1 MSKLD
6 AQESTTWRPQQKMR
20 QKFLL
25 IIWCTIFVL
34 PLSAIAQSDPPT
46 RDYFPTDGWQTSLP
60 DQQGMDTEILTGL
73 TEEINENLPY
83 VLNMTVIR
91 HGYVVYEEYFGGAN
105 ENTLLSVRSVTKS
118 VMSAIVGIALENGDI
133 ESLAVTVSEALP
145 EFFANGANAEKAD
158 ITLRNLLM
166 MRSGLGW
173 DETNRQIL
181 DLWQSQDDQ
190 IEYVLNLPLDS
201 TPGEEW
207 HYSTADSHLVSAM
220 FENLTGRS
228 LLDYGTEFLFNPLGF
243 GEVDWLEDSSGYNI
257 GGAELYLTPRDM
269 AKFGFLYLNNG
280 WWDGVQIVPSE
291 WVELTTTAQDEE
303 IYYYGYQW
311 WRGEHEFFGEY
322 EAFVALGYGGA
333 TIFVHPELDLI
344 VVTQSSYFVDVDTAD
359 GQERMMYELI
369 GNYVIPAILD
379 TTP

>member
-1 MSKLD
+1 
-6 AQESTTWRPQQKMR
+6 MR
-20 QKFLL
+20 KKILL

-34 PLSAIAQSDPPT
+34 PFSAIAQSDPPT
-46 RDYFPTDGWQTSLP
+46 RDYFPTDGWQTTTP
-60 DQQGMDTEILTGL
+60 DQQGMDAERLTAL
-73 TEEINENLPY
+73 TEHIDANLPY
-83 VLNMTVIR
+83 VLNMMVIR

-105 ENTLLSVRSVTKS
+105 ETTLLSVRSVTKS
-118 VMSAIVGIALENGDI
+118 VMSAIVGIGLENGDI

-145 EFFANGANAEKAD
+145 EYFENGTNTEKAN

-181 DLWQSQDDQ
+181 DLWQSEDDQ

-207 HYSTADSHLVSAM
+207 RYSTADSHLVSAM

-228 LLDYGTEFLFNPLGF
+228 LLEYGTEFLFNPLGF

-269 AKFGFLYLNNG
+269 AKLGFLYLNNG
-280 WWDGVQIVPSE
+280 WWNGVQIVPTE

-311 WRGEHEFFGEY
+311 WRGEHEFFGEQD
-322 EAFVALGYGGA
+322 AFVALGYGGA

-344 VVTQSSYFVDVDTAD
+344 VVTQSSYSVDVETAD

-369 GNYVIPAILD
+369 GDYVIPAILD
-379 TTP
+379 ATP